1 MQEPGLP
8 SYARCELNRLATN
21 SEEPSNSFRQVFSGN
36 MKRTLAVA
44 SLALLVLA
52 ALPSFGVAYAT
63 EHGSVYTIDN
73 SAANSVLQF
82 QAAGGVL
89 SLVGTYSTHG
99 SGTGSALASQGAVA
113 ISNDGHWLVT
123 VDAGSNQVTAF
134 QVNGDGS
141 LTFASIAGSHGTM
154 PISVT
159 ISRDVVYV
167 LNAGTSAVAGSI
179 AGFTLG
185 NDGQLTYIAGSSLL
199 VGGAA
204 GSSPEQIGFNNRGNV
219 LVVTEK
225 AANLIDTYT
234 VAKSGLASGPT
245 TIASNSAGPY
255 GFAFTNKDDLVISE
269 AATGTLSSY
278 SVSRDGTLTTIS
290 GSIPDFGSAPCWVAV
305 TQDGRYAYTS
315 NAHGGTIS
323 SYSISGR
330 GALILRSSVAAS
342 TSIPTLDLAFNSNSH
357 FLFVLNGGHITSF
370 EVHPDGRIAQVSV
383 TGALAG
389 SATGLAAS

>member
-1 MQEPGLP
+1 
-8 SYARCELNRLATN
+8 
-21 SEEPSNSFRQVFSGN
+21 
-36 MKRTLAVA
+36 MKRAFAVA

-63 EHGSVYTIDN
+63 SQGSVYTIDN
-73 SAANSVLQF
+73 AAANSVLQF

-89 SLVGTYSTHG
+89 SLVGTFSTRG
-99 SGTGSALASQGAVA
+99 NGTGSALASQGAIA

-141 LTFASIAGSHGTM
+141 LTFESIASSHGTM

-159 ISRDVVYV
+159 MSRGVVYV
-167 LNAGTSAVAGSI
+167 LNAGTSAIAGSI

-185 NDGQLTYIAGSSLL
+185 NDGKLTYIAGSSLP

-204 GSSPEQIGFNNRGNV
+204 GSSPEQIGFNNGGNV

-225 AANLIDTYT
+225 AANLIDAYT
-234 VAKSGLASGPT
+234 VAKSGLDSGPT

-255 GFAFTNKDDLVISE
+255 GFAFTNKDALVVTE

-278 SVSRDGTLTTIS
+278 SVSRDGALTTIS
-290 GSIPDFGSAPCWVAV
+290 GSIPDFGNAPCWVSV

-330 GALILRSSVAAS
+330 GALVLRSSVAAMA
-342 TSIPTLDLAFNSNSH
+342 SIPTLDLAFNSNSH
-357 FLFVLNGGHITSF
+357 FLYVLNGGHITSF
-370 EVHPDGRIAQVSV
+370 RVRADGSIVQVSV
-383 TGALAG
+383 TGALAA
-389 SATGLAAS
+389 STTGLAAS

>member
-1 MQEPGLP
+1 
-8 SYARCELNRLATN
+8 
-21 SEEPSNSFRQVFSGN
+21 
-36 MKRTLAVA
+36 MKRTFAVA
-44 SLALLVLA
+44 SLALLLLA
-52 ALPSFGVAYAT
+52 TLPSFGVAYAS

-73 SAANSVLQF
+73 AAANSVLQF
-82 QAAGGVL
+82 QAFGGAL

-99 SGTGSALASQGAVA
+99 GGTGSALASQGAVA

-141 LTFASIAGSHGTM
+141 LTLASIAGSHGTM

-167 LNAGTSAVAGSI
+167 LNAGTSEIAGSI
-179 AGFTLG
+179 AGFTLRD
-185 NDGQLTYIAGSSLL
+185 DGQLTYIAGSSLP

-204 GSSPEQIGFNNRGNV
+204 GSSPEQIGFNNRGDV

-225 AANLIDTYT
+225 GANLIDTYT
-234 VAKSGLASGPT
+234 VAKSGLDSGPT

-255 GFAFTNKDDLVISE
+255 GFAFTNKDDLVVSE

-278 SVSRDGTLTTIS
+278 SVSRHGTLTTIS
-290 GSIPDFGSAPCWVAV
+290 DSIPDFGNAPCWVAV
-305 TQDGRYAYTS
+305 TQDGRFAYAS

-330 GALILRSSVAAS
+330 GALSLTSSVAAS

-357 FLFVLNGGHITSF
+357 FLYVLNGGHITSF
-370 EVHPDGRIAQVSV
+370 EVSSDESIVQVSV

-389 SATGLAAS
+389 STTGLAAS